1 MGSRP
6 AGRSRRRGAHRSSVL
21 RIGAGA
27 WPASYRPTPPG
38 SRCHEELCEYDSL
51 REAAR
56 DLVDRARSASYND
69 VPYVDLYCVGGE
81 QEMVESAREFEEIGI
96 PFDCMD
102 YRITLGPRGGARVE
116 RA

>member
-1 MGSRP
+1 
-6 AGRSRRRGAHRSSVL
+6 VTL
-21 RIGAGA
+21 
-27 WPASYRPTPPG
+27 PG
-38 SRCHEELCEYDSL
+38 WCRAELCEYDSL

-56 DLVDRARSASYND
+56 DLVDRAGSTSYNG
-69 VPYVDLYCVGGE
+69 VPYTDLYRIDGE
-81 QEMVESAREFEEIGI
+81 QEMLDSAREFEDTGI